1 MQPLSLNEIR
11 QRFLDFFAGKDHLV
25 LPSFSLI
32 PQDDPSILLNNAGMT
47 PMKKWFTGEETPPK
61 RRVATC
67 QKCIRT
73 GDLENVGKTARH
85 GTFFEMLGNFS
96 FNDYFKREAIE
107 WAYEFLTE
115 DLEIPAEKLHAT
127 VFLDDDE
134 AYDIW
139 HDVIGFPEER
149 ITRLGKEDNFW
160 EHGVGPCGPSS
171 EIFVDRGA
179 DKGCGSP
186 DCGVDC
192 KNDCDR
198 FVEVWNLVFTQFKK
212 TEDGEYEPLSSKNI
226 DTGAG
231 LERFAM
237 FMQGVNNLFEVDTV
251 RAILDAV
258 CAKAGVTYETDPD
271 QDVSIRIITDHIRS
285 MTFMLGDGVRPTNE
299 GRGYILRRLIRR
311 AATRGILLGIQEP
324 FLVEIAKVAMAQS
337 EEAYPELKTER
348 TKILSILENE
358 EKAFRETIEQSLGK
372 LTELLDTAVAEKTGV
387 LNGED
392 VFRLHDTYGLPYDLT
407 QDFAESRGLTI
418 DRAGFDAAMAEQKER
433 ARRHQL
439 EKNASAWE
447 TKPLPE
453 AFHEI
458 PETEFLGYE
467 MLDSEAKVLLILKE
481 TEEGFDVLD
490 VAPEGEEFL
499 VVFSQTPFY
508 AESGGQVG
516 DTGVILSDSEVVA
529 TVLDTQKRDGRW
541 LHRAL
546 IKKPLMDNAHY
557 DLIVD
562 GKRRASIQRNHTTT
576 HLLHAALRQVLGDHV
591 EQRGSLVH
599 PDYLRFDFSH
609 PQALTAEELAEIE
622 DIVNEKILENEVVT
636 TQEMDLEDAKKA
648 GAMALFGEKYA
659 ARVRVLQVGDFSMEL
674 CGGTHMSNTS
684 EACLFRIKSEGG
696 IAAGVRRIVAVTGEE
711 AFKLQK
717 LEKEREQ
724 QLSKLLKTPEA
735 DLLSR
740 VEELLN
746 EKKQLEKALDEAKRA
761 QSGEIAEQLVADI
774 VEKDGLRYLLAK
786 VPEIDAKELRDL
798 SDRLMQKGK
807 LDVLLLL
814 SAFDKKVLL
823 LAKASKEAIA
833 KDIKAGPLVKEA
845 AQAVGGNGGGRPDMA
860 QAGGSQPE
868 NIDRAIQ
875 LIQDKLNI

>member
-1 MQPLSLNEIR
+1 MKPLSLNEIR
-11 QRFLDFFAGKDHLV
+11 QRFLDFFERKDHLV

-73 GDLENVGKTARH
+73 GDLDNVGKTARH

-96 FNDYFKREAIE
+96 FNDYFKKEAIE
-107 WAYEFLTE
+107 WAYEFVTQ
-115 DLEIPAEKLHAT
+115 DLEIPEDLLHAT

-139 HDVIGFPEER
+139 HDVIGFPKER
-149 ITRLGKEDNFW
+149 ITRLGKDDNFW

-179 DKGCGSP
+179 DTGCGDP
-186 DCGVDC
+186 DCGVAC

-198 FVEVWNLVFTQFKK
+198 FIEVWNLVFTQFRK
-212 TEDGEYEPLSSKNI
+212 TEEGEYLPLASKNI

-237 FMQGVNNLFEVDTV
+237 FMQGVNSLFEVDTV

-258 CAKAGVTYETDPD
+258 CEKAGVTYEEDAE

-285 MTFMLGDGVRPTNE
+285 MTFMLADGVRPSNE

-311 AATRGILLGIQEP
+311 AATRGILLGIEEP
-324 FLVEIAKVAMAQS
+324 FLVEIAQVAMAQS
-337 EEAYPELKTER
+337 DEAYPELKTQR
-348 TKILSILENE
+348 SKVLSILDTE
-358 EKAFRETIEQSLGK
+358 EKAFRETVESSLGK

-387 LNGED
+387 LKGED

-418 DRAGFDAAMAEQKER
+418 DRDGFDKAMAEQKER
-433 ARRHQL
+433 ARKHQL

-453 AFHEI
+453 VFHDI
-458 PETEFLGYE
+458 PETTFLGYD
-467 MLDSEAKVLLILKE
+467 MLDSEAKVLLVLKE

-490 VAPEGEEFL
+490 VAPEGEEVL
-499 VVFSQTPFY
+499 IVFNRTPFY
-508 AESGGQVG
+508 AEAGGQVG

-529 TVLDTQKRDGRW
+529 TVLDTQKRDDRW

-546 IKKPLMDNAHY
+546 VKKPLMDNAHY

-562 GKRRASIQRNHTTT
+562 GRRRASIQRNHTTT

-609 PQALTAEELAEIE
+609 PQALTPEEFAEIE
-622 DIVNEKILENEVVT
+622 DIVNEKILENERVT
-636 TQEMDLEDAKKA
+636 TREMDLEDARKA
-648 GAMALFGEKYA
+648 GAMALFGEKYD
-659 ARVRVLQVGDFSMEL
+659 ARVRVLQIADFSMEL
-674 CGGTHMSNTS
+674 CGGTHMSQTS

-717 LEKEREQ
+717 AEKEREYE
-724 QLSKLLKTPEA
+724 LARLLKIPEA
-735 DLLSR
+735 DVLHR
-740 VEELLN
+740 VAELLN
-746 EKKQLEKALDEAKRA
+746 EKKELEKELAEARRA
-761 QSGEIAEQLVADI
+761 QSGELTDELVADI
-774 VEKDGLRYLLAK
+774 IDKDGMRYLFAE
-786 VPEIDAKELRDL
+786 VPEIDAKELREL

-823 LAKASKEAIA
+823 LAKASEAAIA
-833 KDIKAGPLVKEA
+833 KDIKAGPLVKAA

-868 NIDRAIQ
+868 NIEQAIQ
-875 LIQDKLNI
+875 LVKGQLNI